1 MEPISM
7 RPAPPGAARD
17 LTEYTRLLGKY
28 LAPHRAKVVV
38 LALSLLLTSG
48 ILIYIPQLVRQ
59 FIDLASKGA
68 AIEALVRIALV
79 YLGLAL
85 VRQWLAALS
94 AYLSADVGWSTTN
107 SLRVDLFRHVLGL
120 DMAYHKERT
129 PGELI
134 ERIDG
139 DVTSIANFF
148 AQFLVQVS
156 GALLLMV
163 GILVVLWLEDWRV
176 GLVLSLFVLGVTYV
190 LYSRREVAVPATRAE
205 REANAQLFG
214 FIEERLAGLDDIR
227 ANGAGRYVLH
237 RLLQVQ
243 RDWYAKGMRAWW
255 MRGTFWLLF
264 GSLFSLGNL
273 LALGMGVG
281 LYLNGAITLGTVYL
295 FFNYIQM
302 LEAPIE
308 QLTQQL
314 QEFQRAAAGIR
325 RVSEMM
331 NEPRYVLDGNRPLSP
346 RKAYSVEF
354 RNVHFA
360 YEDQAV
366 LQGLSFK
373 LEAGQTLGLL
383 GRTGSGKTTLIRLLF
398 RLYDATQG
406 QILLDGVDMKDTKLA
421 EVRRGV
427 GLVTQDVQL
436 FHGTVRENLTFF
448 DASISD
454 ETIHRV
460 LGELGLGDWLTNLP
474 EGLNTPLRSGGS
486 GLSAGESQLL
496 AFARV
501 FLKNP
506 GLVILDEPSSRL
518 DPATERLLTGATRRL
533 LEGRTGIIIAH
544 RLETVDKVD
553 KIMVL
558 SKGQILELGER
569 AKLAAD
575 PASRYHAM
583 LEMSQEGGLDEQMER
598 LGV

>member
-1 MEPISM
+1 M
-7 RPAPPGAARD
+7 RPVPSGAARD
-17 LTEYTRLLGKY
+17 LTEYARLLGRY
-28 LAPHRAKVVV
+28 LAPHRAKVGV
-38 LALSLLLTSG
+38 LVSSLLITSA

-59 FIDLASKGA
+59 FIDLATKGA
-68 AIEALVRIALV
+68 ALEALVRIALI

-94 AYLSADVGWSTTN
+94 SYLSADVGWSTTN
-107 SLRVDLFRHVLGL
+107 SLRVDLFRHVLNL

-163 GILVVLWLEDWRV
+163 GILVALWLEDWRV
-176 GLVLSLFVLGVTYV
+176 GLVLSLFVLSVTYI

-237 RLLQVQ
+237 RFLKVQ
-243 RDWYAKGMRAWW
+243 RDWYAKGMKAWW

-273 LALGMGVG
+273 LALGMGIG

-331 NEPRYVLDGNRPLSP
+331 NEPRYVLDGSRSLMQ
-346 RKAYSVEF
+346 RKAHSIEF

-360 YEDQAV
+360 YEDQTV

-406 QILLDGVDMKDTKLA
+406 QILLDGVDMKDTRLS

-436 FHGTVRENLTFF
+436 FHGTVRENLSFF
-448 DASISD
+448 DTQVSD
-454 ETIHRV
+454 ETIYGV
-460 LGELGLGDWLTNLP
+460 LSELGLRDWLDNLP
-474 EGLNTPLRSGGS
+474 EGLDTVLQSGGS

-518 DPATERLLTGATRRL
+518 DPATERLLGAATRRL

-558 SKGQILELGER
+558 SKGQILEFDDR

-575 PASRYHAM
+575 PGSRYHAM